1 MAGTVTSGLGP
12 SVPASQMLKR
22 TPLRLPFVMLF
33 PLDTDR
39 FRPIQP
45 KATRTSLL
53 AFSTFTIN
61 SYFLPYSLPTSPS
74 QPTITM
80 TVTKPSTCC
89 GKSAECVCA
98 QQATCS
104 CGKQSAL
111 HCTCSKA
118 ASENAVAGPRCS
130 CRARPVGECT
140 CDRAS
145 TENIKPSGETCS
157 CGSRPADACTCDK
170 AASASYDR
178 SEHEIDFTTRQ

>member
-1 MAGTVTSGLGP
+1 
-12 SVPASQMLKR
+12 
-22 TPLRLPFVMLF
+22 
-33 PLDTDR
+33 
-39 FRPIQP
+39 
-45 KATRTSLL
+45 
-53 AFSTFTIN
+53 
-61 SYFLPYSLPTSPS
+61 
-74 QPTITM
+74 M
-80 TVTKPSTCC
+80 TVTKASTCC
-89 GKSAECVCA
+89 GKSAECVCGMYFSSPDPPIPQLQHHLDISLVLEHNIIFKPSITDNDTTKTLQANPSCSSA

-140 CDRAS
+140 CDRAA
-145 TENIKPSGETCS
+145 TENTKPSGETCS

-170 AASASYDR
+170 AATTTYDR

>member
-1 MAGTVTSGLGP
+1 MLKKDP
-12 SVPASQMLKR
+12 SATAFDDVVPFDTDLFIPIRINPTLPSLPASS
-22 TPLRLPFVMLF
+22 PF
-33 PLDTDR
+33 T
-39 FRPIQP
+39 
-45 KATRTSLL
+45 T
-53 AFSTFTIN
+53 N
-61 SYFLPYSLPTSPS
+61 SYFLPYTLPTSPF

-80 TVTKPSTCC
+80 TVTKASTCC

-140 CDRAS
+140 CDRAA
-145 TENIKPSGETCS
+145 TENTKPSGETCS

-170 AASASYDR
+170 AATTTYDR